1 MTADEA
7 LAAGGGVA
15 RRGDAPQRREAQA
28 WLAEALS
35 DGPAPSDELLKAAE
49 KAGISRRTLFRAKDA
64 LGVVVAKGSFKGGW
78 AWRLPNEEC
87 HRDTRGVPATEILAP
102 FAESGPA
109 SGSSTRASSKTAK
122 ISTVGT
128 LGGGCTADEYR
139 AARGGDP

>member
-1 MTADEA
+1 VTVGDGIDTSRVVWHPEPVTMTADEA

-49 KAGISRRTLFRAKDA
+49 KAGFSRRTLFRAKDA

-78 AWRLPNEEC
+78 AWRLPNEEWAVSNPKC
-87 HRDTRGVPATEILAP
+87 N
-102 FAESGPA
+102 
-109 SGSSTRASSKTAK
+109 
-122 ISTVGT
+122 
-128 LGGGCTADEYR
+128 GGLMD
-139 AARGGDP
+139 